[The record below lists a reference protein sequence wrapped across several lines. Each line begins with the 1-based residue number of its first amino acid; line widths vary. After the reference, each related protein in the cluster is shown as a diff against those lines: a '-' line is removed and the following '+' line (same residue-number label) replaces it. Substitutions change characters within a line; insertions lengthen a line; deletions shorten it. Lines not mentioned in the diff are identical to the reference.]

1 MKPANFPE
9 RKNQRRI
16 RAYERLCRQLAE
28 SSNADDTGRLVREAS
43 RLEILIL
50 ESARHIRTKKNH
62 SLRSISTS

>member
-16 RAYERLCRQLAE
+16 SALNRLLAKDKASAYEIGVLR
-28 SSNADDTGRLVREAS
+28 S
-43 RLEILIL
+43 RIL

-62 SLRSISTS
+62 SSRSIGTS